1 MLLQLSKFFS
11 FFSPPPCLPS
21 TSVVNPHTIVNVH
34 GSYVLSFLKPL
45 KIETKLAMSAY
56 LL

>member
-21 TSVVNPHTIVNVH
+21 TSVVNPHTIVNVQ